1 MKKVLI
7 ITTISGFLPQFEM
20 NDVKILQEYGYEVH
34 YASNFN
40 NPVYYCDKKK
50 LKEQGIKLHQ
60 VDIMKSPA
68 AISSNSKAMR
78 QIRQIIDKEQ
88 IQMVHCHN
96 PMGAVVARYAAS
108 LSKTKPY
115 VIYTAHGFH
124 FYKGAP
130 LKNWL
135 FYYTAEKLLAHK
147 TDMLITINRE
157 DYNRAKKFNLK
168 KNGCV
173 KHIHGVGV
181 DVERFQSRPE
191 KRSEMRKKLGIP
203 EKAFHIVT
211 AAELNE
217 NKNQKVIIEAIAK
230 LGRDDIYYSICGKGG
245 NEQKLKE
252 LIREHHLENRVH
264 LLGFRT
270 DMEDILQTAD
280 CFAFPSIREGLGI
293 AAVEALATEVPLI
306 VADNRGTREYT
317 INGQNGLVCEADHV
331 GAFVKAIEKL
341 YYDTKYREKLSSRC
355 REMAEQF
362 SISAVS
368 HAMQEIYAEADARL
382 IVATKKEQ
390 IVLASTHKQTTPTSV
405 LKKKETESTDV
416 LKQQTL

>member
-40 NPVYYCDKKK
+40 NPVYNCDKKS

-68 AISSNSKAMR
+68 AISGNIRAFR
-78 QIRQIIDKEQ
+78 QIRKIIDKEH

-96 PMGAVVARYAAS
+96 PMGAAVARYAARF
-108 LSKTKPY
+108 SKTKPY

-135 FYYTAEKLLAHK
+135 FYYTAEKLLAHY
-147 TDMLITINRE
+147 TDMLITINKE
-157 DYNRAKKFNLK
+157 DFDRAKRKFKLK

-181 DVERFQSRPE
+181 DVERFKSRPE
-191 KRSEMRKKLGIP
+191 DKSALRKELGIP

-211 AAELNE
+211 AAELND

-230 LGRDDIYYSICGKGG
+230 LGRDDIFYTICGKGE

-252 LIREHHLENRVH
+252 LIRELNLENRVR

-270 DMEDILQTAD
+270 DMENILQTAD

-293 AAVEALATEVPLI
+293 AAVEALATGVPLI

-317 INGQNGLVCEADHV
+317 VNGLNGLVCGADQV
-331 GAFVKAIEKL
+331 DSFVKAIEKL
-341 YYDTKYREKLSSRC
+341 YLDIKYRMKLSGHC
-355 REMAEQF
+355 RSMAEQF
-362 SISAVS
+362 SIGAVE
-368 HAMQEIYAEADARL
+368 HTMQEIYAEADARL
-382 IVATKKEQ
+382 IVAAKTDKTGK
-390 IVLASTHKQTTPTSV
+390 
-405 LKKKETESTDV
+405 TESDSLRKQVKNTDLAGV
-416 LKQQTL
+416 EKQQVRS

>member
-1 MKKVLI
+1 MYMKKVLI

-34 YASNFN
+34 YASNFD
-40 NPVYYCDKKK
+40 NPVYYCNKKQ

-60 VDIMKSPA
+60 IDIMKSPV
-68 AISSNSKAMR
+68 AISKNCKAAK
-78 QIRQIIDKEQ
+78 QIRQIIDREH
-88 IQMVHCHN
+88 IQMIHCHN

-108 LSKTKPY
+108 SSKTKPY

-147 TDMLITINRE
+147 TDMIITINKE
-157 DYNRAKKFNLK
+157 DYERAKKFNLK

-181 DVERFQSRPE
+181 DVERFKLRPDDQNVL
-191 KRSEMRKKLGIP
+191 RKELGIP

-211 AAELNE
+211 AAELND
-217 NKNQKVIIEAIAK
+217 NKNQRVIIEAIAK
-230 LGRDDIYYSICGKGG
+230 LGRDDIFYTICGKGG

-252 LIREHHLENRVH
+252 MIQGFNLENRVR

-317 INGQNGLVCEADHV
+317 INGQNGLVCGADQV
-331 GAFVKAIEKL
+331 DSFAKAIEKL
-341 YYDTKYREKLSSRC
+341 YSDIKYRNKLSSHC
-355 REMAEQF
+355 RNMAEQF
-362 SISAVS
+362 SISAVE

-382 IVATKKEQ
+382 IVATKQERPEQ
-390 IVLASTHKQTTPTSV
+390 NSIQRQVKQTELS
-405 LKKKETESTDV
+405 DV
-416 LKQQTL
+416 EKQQIRS

>member
-34 YASNFN
+34 YASNFD
-40 NPVYYCDKKK
+40 NPVYYCNKKS

-60 VDIMKSPA
+60 IDIMKSPV
-68 AISSNSKAMR
+68 AISSNRKAFN
-78 QIRQIIDKEQ
+78 QIRRIIDKEH
-88 IQMVHCHN
+88 IQMIHCHN

-108 LSKTKPY
+108 ASKTKPY

-147 TDMLITINRE
+147 TDMIITINKE
-157 DYNRAKKFNLK
+157 DYERAKKFNLK

-181 DVERFQSRPE
+181 DVERFKARPTEQSAL
-191 KRSEMRKKLGIP
+191 RKELGIP

-211 AAELNE
+211 AAELND

-230 LGRDDIYYSICGKGG
+230 LGRDDIFYSICGEGG
-245 NEQKLKE
+245 NEQKLNE
-252 LIREHHLENRVH
+252 LVQELQLENRVR
-264 LLGFRT
+264 LLGFRK

-293 AAVEALATEVPLI
+293 AAIEALATEVPLI

-317 INGQNGLVCEADHV
+317 INGQNGLVCGADQV
-331 GAFVKAIEKL
+331 DSFAKAIEKL
-341 YYDTKYREKLSSRC
+341 YSDTKYRKKLASHC
-355 REMAEQF
+355 RDMAEQF
-362 SISAVS
+362 GIRAVEK
-368 HAMQEIYAEADARL
+368 AMQEIYAEADARL
-382 IVATKKEQ
+382 IVATKQGKTEPVAIQ
-390 IVLASTHKQTTPTSV
+390 KQANH
-405 LKKKETESTDV
+405 TELVDIE
-416 LKQQTL
+416 KQQISS